1 VTCGWLNQTSGELIE
16 VAIAQ
21 PNDVLMAQLKDA
33 AIAAS
38 TPVPTYG
45 TPPAIEGFFVS
56 TGEVGEAQV
65 FTPKYWVA
73 LSSPVFFEPGD
84 AQQLVATVVSH
95 LP

>member
-1 VTCGWLNQTSGELIE
+1 MTV
-16 VAIAQ
+16 
-21 PNDVLMAQLKDA
+21 
-33 AIAAS
+33 
-38 TPVPTYG
+38 PVPTYG